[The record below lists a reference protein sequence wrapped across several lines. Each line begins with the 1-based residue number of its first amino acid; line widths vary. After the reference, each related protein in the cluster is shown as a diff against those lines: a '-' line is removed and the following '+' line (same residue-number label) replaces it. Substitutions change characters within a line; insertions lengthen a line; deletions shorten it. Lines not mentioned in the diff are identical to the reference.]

1 MQPMPSPPGQEPWA
15 GSPIVPMYQPPKFVS
30 IVAMMHG
37 IAILVDYASFHAAVL
52 LPPPGQFQSPN
63 PDVVAYQLTV
73 RALVAT
79 FLAAMD
85 AVVAGS
91 VAFGWAWGLGK
102 PEITEAA
109 RRGIL
114 LFSIVLLA
122 FWILFT
128 MFTTSFFFGFV
139 P

>member
-1 MQPMPSPPGQEPWA
+1 MYPPPRFVR
-15 GSPIVPMYQPPKFVS
+15 IVGILLGVATFV
-30 IVAMMHG
+30 G
-37 IAILVDYASFHAAVL
+37 FASFHAAVL
-52 LPPPGQFQSPN
+52 LPPPGQFQSQN
-63 PDVVAYQLTV
+63 PDVIAYQLTV

-91 VAFGWAWGLGK
+91 VAFGWGWGLGK

-128 MFTTSFFFGFV
+128 MFTTSFFFQFV